1 VTREQT
7 KETKMVNNRTLAL
20 FLQRERGYSVGM
32 FGKYQ
37 LRGMHIMRLRL

>member
-1 VTREQT
+1 MHVDE
-7 KETKMVNNRTLAL
+7 ELVNNRTLAL

-37 LRGMHIMRLRL
+37 LRGMHIM